1 MRTNGEKPTVPG
13 SRLIVVAPKLISTPR
28 LTVLIRAP
36 EGVLQSHFDAFDFDV
51 YTVSL
56 DAPFLDT
63 SSWTVA

>member
-1 MRTNGEKPTVPG
+1 MQCLTRRVHNGTT
-13 SRLIVVAPKLISTPR
+13 ISKAFINHT
-28 LTVLIRAP
+28 
-36 EGVLQSHFDAFDFDV
+36 DAFDFDV